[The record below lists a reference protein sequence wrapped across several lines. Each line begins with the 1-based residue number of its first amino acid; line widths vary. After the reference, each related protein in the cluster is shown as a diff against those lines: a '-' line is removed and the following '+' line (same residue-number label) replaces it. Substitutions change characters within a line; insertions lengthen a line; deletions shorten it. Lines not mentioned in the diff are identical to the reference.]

1 MNKARPRKPQPKAA
15 QGKQQAQSKKK
26 SIWRRPAV
34 WLGATS
40 TAVLIGILVNVLS
53 TQAQRVVP
61 SPDPAASTPKVSAIV
76 KLVPAST
83 NGVIPK
89 PISAI
94 SVPPS
99 YSPSQSDNH
108 CAGWWKKWF
117 GLQKAAAVDGPLV
130 RISAPQGADATV
142 VSASIQVYGSYKP
155 SDFSYIACAHG
166 AGLAPGTNLYVN
178 LDRPNDYPKI
188 VSDAGQLTPLEMP
201 GAVINIDPGHTEYI
215 SVLPTGR
222 RGILYSWSVQFT
234 VIINQQQEEFTF
246 GSQKNPMRTWFGSI
260 PPNAY
265 DYSLQARSWQPFLT
279 VR

>member
-1 MNKARPRKPQPKAA
+1 MNKARPRKPQPKVA

-40 TAVLIGILVNVLS
+40 TAVLVGLLVNVLS

-61 SPDPAASTPKVSAIV
+61 SPDPATSTPEVRALV

-94 SVPPS
+94 SAPPS
-99 YSPSQSDNH
+99 YPPSQSDDH

-117 GLQKAAAVDGPLV
+117 GLQEAAAVDGPLV

-142 VSASIQVYGSYKP
+142 VSASIQVYGSNKP
-155 SDFSYIACAHG
+155 PDFSYIACAHG
-166 AGLAPGTNLYVN
+166 AGLAPGTHLYVN

-234 VIINQQQEEFTF
+234 VIINQRQEEFTF
-246 GSQKNPMRTWFGSI
+246 GSQKNPMRTWFGPI

-265 DYSLQARSWQPFLT
+265 DYSLQARSWQPFLA